1 MSVAY
6 FDSVTP
12 AQPSWLHGTEP
23 GRQVV
28 ALGFALVLSAVAVD
42 YLLGEELSLFFD
54 LCFVTVC
61 LYLAVRVELSSLHLA
76 AILPPVLLLTVLV
89 LLGLIAPQVVARPQD
104 GVVQTVVTGLTHHS
118 VALVAGWALA
128 LIAFEGRRRGA
139 FDAWGRGEE

>member
-1 MSVAY
+1 MNVAY
-6 FDSVTP
+6 FVPVTP

-42 YLLGEELSLFFD
+42 YLLGGELSLFFD
-54 LCFVTVC
+54 LCFITVC
-61 LYLAVRVELSSLHLA
+61 LYLAVRVELASLHLG
-76 AILPPVLLLTVLV
+76 AILPPVLLLAVLA
-89 LLGLIAPQVVARPQD
+89 LLGLVAPGVVARPQD
-104 GVVQTVVTGLTHHS
+104 GVVQAVVTGLTHHS

-139 FDAWGRGEE
+139 FSDWGRDAE